1 MFCKARAGVE
11 SWMEKKKGTR
21 VTHSSAMR
29 TKSRSAATKEYLRA
43 AAKMEAEMSTSCSS
57 SDAPPQTS
65 AAVSATAAAL
75 SGDGASSCPQRI
87 CDSGG
92 REGPWR
98 GFSAGDPPPPEPAQ
112 ATTSR
117 RDRVREGHM
126 GFSSRR
132 HRSWRGHGGGSWPRI
147 GVVICAA
154 MGGAHEA
161 EG

>member
-1 MFCKARAGVE
+1 MFCKARAGLE
-11 SWMEKKKGTR
+11 SSTGEKKGTR

-29 TKSRSAATKEYLRA
+29 TKSRSTATKEYLRA

-87 CDSGG
+87 SDSGG

-98 GFSAGDPPPPEPAQ
+98 GFSAGDPPPPKPAQ

-117 RDRVREGHM
+117 QDREREGQI

-132 HRSWRGHGGGSWPRI
+132 HRSGRGHGEGSRARI
-147 GVVICAA
+147 GVAICAA
-154 MGGAHEA
+154 MGGEHEA
-161 EG
+161 DG